1 MDSLTPNTILIHSI
15 PFIAIAGYLKYPT
28 QIRINSK
35 ALYIISIIHNTVLIA
50 FSAWTFL
57 SLMYILYTDGIVFQS
72 NYYFE
77 NPFFDK
83 IIFCFYLSKYYEFI
97 DTFLL
102 YLNGKTPIFLQ
113 KYHHVGA
120 VLSWHLMYIYKVDV
134 VGMATLLN
142 SIVHTIMYSYYLG
155 CLLKINQ
162 VRFLKQYITSMQ
174 LCQFFI
180 LYINFYLYRPP
191 IETWFN
197 YYIIIFFATYGV
209 GVIGLFLS
217 FYYKN
222 YVMKIKV

>member
-1 MDSLTPNTILIHSI
+1 
-15 PFIAIAGYLKYPT
+15 
-28 QIRINSK
+28 
-35 ALYIISIIHNTVLIA
+35 LIA

-57 SLMYILYTDGIVFQS
+57 SLMYILYTDGIVFES

-83 IIFCFYLSKYYEFI
+83 IIFCFYLSK
-97 DTFLL
+97 
-102 YLNGKTPIFLQ
+102 Q
-113 KYHHVGA
+113 H
-120 VLSWHLMYIYKVDV
+120 
-134 VGMATLLN
+134 
-142 SIVHTIMYSYYLG
+142 
-155 CLLKINQ
+155 
-162 VRFLKQYITSMQ
+162 ITSMQ

-197 YYIIIFFATYGV
+197 YYIIIFFVTYGV